1 LHLATAAVYFVIWRI
16 IGYVLMHQILDITK
30 ALSDRNRI
38 RALMLLTDGPLCVC
52 QIIEMLGLAPST
64 TSKHMSILRQAGLVE
79 ANKQGRWMHYRL
91 AGKDSPKEVKQV
103 IAWLTSSLADDPEI
117 RRDKQ
122 ALVKLLKMDKE
133 ILCKMQRS

>member
-1 LHLATAAVYFVIWRI
+1 
-16 IGYVLMHQILDITK
+16 
-30 ALSDRNRI
+30 
-38 RALMLLTDGPLCVC
+38 MLLTDGPLCVC